1 MNQKRTN
8 KNTST
13 TRSQSNS
20 KTSEK
25 KTTARKSKN
34 KVSSNTA
41 LFLSLVV
48 LLLCVVMLAIS
59 FAFTQKATSTP
70 SSVPVVAKENTS
82 SNVKSN
88 ATTSNSVS
96 IEKEKSPSVKTQTK
110 ETSSKTKVTSSSSKQ
125 TEKTQSTKNQAVK
138 TETPKTTV
146 TNKTTQQSSTQKT
159 ATPKSSVQNS
169 VSKSASVQITQNKV
183 ESKENIVT
191 PTKKVADIYI
201 VLDDGGHNLSHLKPF
216 LDLKIP
222 LTIAVLPNLAYS
234 KQSANLTVQYGK
246 TLILHQ
252 PMQAINL
259 STDPGPNAIM
269 PQMSADQIR
278 SLVSEN
284 LDSLGVKI
292 GLNNHEGSLITA
304 DTYAMKAVMEVCKS
318 RGMFFL
324 DSRTNSQSVCKSVAS
339 EYGVKLYERN
349 IFLDNTPNQ
358 DDMIAMFKSGIEIAK
373 KNGSVV
379 MIGHVWSGKNLADVL
394 QKMYDEFTPQGFIFG
409 ELK

>member
-1 MNQKRTN
+1 MEKKQKTN
-8 KNTST
+8 KTS
-13 TRSQSNS
+13 S
-20 KTSEK
+20 K
-25 KTTARKSKN
+25 KSKRKN

-41 LFLSLVV
+41 LFLSLAV
-48 LLLCVVMLAIS
+48 LLLCVVMLALS
-59 FAFTQKATSTP
+59 FVFTQKKTSNP
-70 SSVPVVAKENTS
+70 SSVPVVAKES
-82 SNVKSN
+82 SNT
-88 ATTSNSVS
+88 TTSKSVS
-96 IEKEKSPSVKTQTK
+96 TEKENSSSVKTQPK
-110 ETSSKTKVTSSSSKQ
+110 ENSSKTKVESSSSKQ
-125 TEKTQSTKNQAVK
+125 SEKTQSVKSQTVK

-146 TNKTTQQSSTQKT
+146 ANTTTQQSSNQNTVTQKT
-159 ATPKSSVQNS
+159 TPQKNSVQDSQSSV
-169 VSKSASVQITQNKV
+169 VV
-183 ESKENIVT
+183 KENEKITT
-191 PTKKVADIYI
+191 PAKKVGDVYI

-246 TLILHQ
+246 NLILHQ
-252 PMQAINL
+252 PMQAVNL
-259 STDPGPNAIM
+259 STNPGPNAIM
-269 PQMSADQIR
+269 PEMSAEQIR

-284 LDSLGVKI
+284 IDSLGVKI

-304 DTYAMKAVMEVCKS
+304 DTFAMKAVMEVCKS

-324 DSRTNSQSVCKSVAS
+324 DSRTNSQSVCKNVAS

-358 DDMIAMFKSGIEIAK
+358 SDMIAMFKSGIEYAK

-394 QKMYDEFTPQGFIFG
+394 QKMYDEYYPQGFIFG

>member
-1 MNQKRTN
+1 MEQKKTN
-8 KNTST
+8 KTS
-13 TRSQSNS
+13 S
-20 KTSEK
+20 K
-25 KTTARKSKN
+25 KSKRKN

-41 LFLSLVV
+41 LFLSLAV
-48 LLLCVVMLAIS
+48 LLLCVVMLTFS
-59 FAFTQKATSTP
+59 FVLTQKTTSTP
-70 SSVPVVAKENTS
+70 SSVPVVAKESSNTNTS
-82 SNVKSN
+82 K
-88 ATTSNSVS
+88 SVS
-96 IEKEKSPSVKTQTK
+96 TEKEKSPSVKTQPK
-110 ETSSKTKVTSSSSKQ
+110 ENSSKTKVETSSSKQ

-169 VSKSASVQITQNKV
+169 VSKSDSVQTTQNKV

-191 PTKKVADIYI
+191 PTKKVADVYI

-278 SLVSEN
+278 FLVSEN

>member
-1 MNQKRTN
+1 MEQKQ
-8 KNTST
+8 KNTKSSSKNT
-13 TRSQSNS
+13 KNSQIKKS
-20 KTSEK
+20 K
-25 KTTARKSKN
+25 RKN

-88 ATTSNSVS
+88 ATISNSVS
-96 IEKEKSPSVKTQTK
+96 IEKEKSTSVKNQT
-110 ETSSKTKVTSSSSKQ
+110 
-125 TEKTQSTKNQAVK
+125 VK

-169 VSKSASVQITQNKV
+169 VSKSDSVQITQNKV
-183 ESKENIVT
+183 ESKENIET
-191 PTKKVADIYI
+191 PTKKVADVYI

-284 LDSLGVKI
+284 LDSLGVKV

>member
-1 MNQKRTN
+1 MEQKQ
-8 KNTST
+8 KNTKSSSKNT
-13 TRSQSNS
+13 KNSQIKKS
-20 KTSEK
+20 K
-25 KTTARKSKN
+25 RKN

-41 LFLSLVV
+41 LFLSLAV
-48 LLLCVVMLAIS
+48 LLLCVVMLSLS
-59 FAFTQKATSTP
+59 FVFTQKTTSTP
-70 SSVPVVAKENTS
+70 SSVPVVAKESSNTNTS
-82 SNVKSN
+82 KF
-88 ATTSNSVS
+88 VS
-96 IEKEKSPSVKTQTK
+96 TEKEKSSSVKTQPK
-110 ETSSKTKVTSSSSKQ
+110 ENSSKTKVETSSSK
-125 TEKTQSTKNQAVK
+125 QSTKNQTVK

-146 TNKTTQQSSTQKT
+146 TNKTTQQSLTQKT

-169 VSKSASVQITQNKV
+169 VSKSDSVQTTQNKV

-191 PTKKVADIYI
+191 PTKKVADVYI

-358 DDMIAMFKSGIEIAK
+358 DDMVAMFKSGIEIAK

>member
-1 MNQKRTN
+1 MEKKGQ
-8 KNTST
+8 T
-13 TRSQSNS
+13 T
-20 KTSEK
+20 KTSAKQTKNSQIK
-25 KTTARKSKN
+25 KSKRKN

-41 LFLSLVV
+41 LFLSLAV
-48 LLLCVVMLAIS
+48 LLLCVVMLALS
-59 FAFTQKATSTP
+59 FVFTQKTTSNP
-70 SSVPVVAKENTS
+70 SSVPVVAKES
-82 SNVKSN
+82 SNT
-88 ATTSNSVS
+88 TTSKSVS
-96 IEKEKSPSVKTQTK
+96 TEKEKNSSVKIQTK
-110 ETSSKTKVTSSSSKQ
+110 ENSSKTKVETSSSKQ
-125 TEKTQSTKNQAVK
+125 SEKSQTVK

-146 TNKTTQQSSTQKT
+146 ANTTTQQSSNQNTVTQKT
-159 ATPKSSVQNS
+159 TPQKNSVQDSQSSV
-169 VSKSASVQITQNKV
+169 VV
-183 ESKENIVT
+183 KENEKIT
-191 PTKKVADIYI
+191 TTTKKVADVYI

-246 TLILHQ
+246 NLILHQ
-252 PMQAINL
+252 PMQAVNL

-269 PQMSADQIR
+269 PEMSAEQIR

-284 LDSLGVKI
+284 IDSLGVKI

-304 DTYAMKAVMEVCKS
+304 DTFAMKAVMEVCKS

-324 DSRTNSQSVCKSVAS
+324 DSRTNSQSVCKNVAS

-358 DDMIAMFKSGIEIAK
+358 SDMIAMFKSGIEYAK

-394 QKMYDEFTPQGFIFG
+394 QKMYDEYYPQGFIFG

>member
-1 MNQKRTN
+1 MEQKQ
-8 KNTST
+8 KNTKSSSKNT
-13 TRSQSNS
+13 KNSQIKKS
-20 KTSEK
+20 K
-25 KTTARKSKN
+25 RKN

-41 LFLSLVV
+41 LFLSLAV
-48 LLLCVVMLAIS
+48 LLLCVVMLSLS
-59 FAFTQKATSTP
+59 FAFTQTSTP
-70 SSVPVVAKENTS
+70 SSVPVVAKES
-82 SNVKSN
+82 SNTN
-88 ATTSNSVS
+88 TSNSVS

-110 ETSSKTKVTSSSSKQ
+110 ETSSKTKVTTSSSKQ
-125 TEKTQSTKNQAVK
+125 TEKTQSTKNQTVK

-146 TNKTTQQSSTQKT
+146 TNKTTQQSSTQNT
-159 ATPKSSVQNS
+159 VTPKSYVQNS
-169 VSKSASVQITQNKV
+169 VSKSDSVQTTQNKV

-191 PTKKVADIYI
+191 PTKKVADVYI

>member
-1 MNQKRTN
+1 MEQKKTN
-8 KNTST
+8 KTS
-13 TRSQSNS
+13 S
-20 KTSEK
+20 K
-25 KTTARKSKN
+25 KSKRKN

-41 LFLSLVV
+41 LFLSLAV

-59 FAFTQKATSTP
+59 FAFTQKSTSTP
-70 SSVPVVAKENTS
+70 SSVPVVAKESSNTNTS
-82 SNVKSN
+82 K
-88 ATTSNSVS
+88 SVS
-96 IEKEKSPSVKTQTK
+96 TEKEKSSSVKTQLK
-110 ETSSKTKVTSSSSKQ
+110 ENSSKTKVETSSSKQ
-125 TEKTQSTKNQAVK
+125 TEKTQSTKNQTVK

-146 TNKTTQQSSTQKT
+146 TNTTTQQSSTQKT
-159 ATPKSSVQNS
+159 ATPKSSVQT
-169 VSKSASVQITQNKV
+169 TQNKV

-191 PTKKVADIYI
+191 PTKKVADVYI

-216 LDLKIP
+216 LDLNIP

-259 STDPGPNAIM
+259 STDPGPSAIM

>member
-1 MNQKRTN
+1 MEKKQKTN
-8 KNTST
+8 KTS
-13 TRSQSNS
+13 S
-20 KTSEK
+20 K
-25 KTTARKSKN
+25 KSKRKN

-41 LFLSLVV
+41 LFLSLAV
-48 LLLCVVMLAIS
+48 LLLCVVMLALS
-59 FAFTQKATSTP
+59 FVFTQKITSNP
-70 SSVPVVAKENTS
+70 SSVPVVAKES
-82 SNVKSN
+82 SNT
-88 ATTSNSVS
+88 TTSKSVS
-96 IEKEKSPSVKTQTK
+96 TEKENSSSVKTQPK
-110 ETSSKTKVTSSSSKQ
+110 ENSSKTKVESSSSKQ
-125 TEKTQSTKNQAVK
+125 SEKTQSVKSQTVK

-146 TNKTTQQSSTQKT
+146 ANTTTQQSSNQNTVTQKT
-159 ATPKSSVQNS
+159 TPQKNSVQDSQSSV
-169 VSKSASVQITQNKV
+169 VV
-183 ESKENIVT
+183 KENEKITT
-191 PTKKVADIYI
+191 PAKKVGDVYI

-246 TLILHQ
+246 NLILHQ
-252 PMQAINL
+252 PMQAVNL
-259 STDPGPNAIM
+259 STNPGPNAIM
-269 PQMSADQIR
+269 PEMSAEQIR

-284 LDSLGVKI
+284 IDSLGVKI

-304 DTYAMKAVMEVCKS
+304 DTFAMKAVMEVCKS

-324 DSRTNSQSVCKSVAS
+324 DSRTNSQSVCKNVAS

-358 DDMIAMFKSGIEIAK
+358 SDMIAMFKSGIEYAK

-394 QKMYDEFTPQGFIFG
+394 QKMYDEYYPQGFIFG

>member
-1 MNQKRTN
+1 MEKKQKTN
-8 KNTST
+8 KTS
-13 TRSQSNS
+13 S
-20 KTSEK
+20 K
-25 KTTARKSKN
+25 KSKRKN

-41 LFLSLVV
+41 LFLSLAV
-48 LLLCVVMLAIS
+48 LLLCVVMLALS
-59 FAFTQKATSTP
+59 FVFTQKTTSNP
-70 SSVPVVAKENTS
+70 SSVPVVAKES
-82 SNVKSN
+82 SNT
-88 ATTSNSVS
+88 TTSKSVS
-96 IEKEKSPSVKTQTK
+96 TEKEKSSSVKTQPK
-110 ETSSKTKVTSSSSKQ
+110 ENSSKTKVESSSSKQ
-125 TEKTQSTKNQAVK
+125 SEKTQSVKSQTVK

-146 TNKTTQQSSTQKT
+146 ANTTTQQSSTQNTVTQKT
-159 ATPKSSVQNS
+159 TPQKNSVQDSQSSV
-169 VSKSASVQITQNKV
+169 VV
-183 ESKENIVT
+183 KENEKITT
-191 PTKKVADIYI
+191 PTKKVADVYI

-246 TLILHQ
+246 NLILHQ
-252 PMQAINL
+252 PMQAVNL

-269 PQMSADQIR
+269 PEMSAEQIR

-284 LDSLGVKI
+284 IDSLGVKI

-304 DTYAMKAVMEVCKS
+304 DTFAMKAVMEVCKS

-324 DSRTNSQSVCKSVAS
+324 DSRTNSQSVCKNVAS

-358 DDMIAMFKSGIEIAK
+358 SDMIAMFKSGIEYAK

-394 QKMYDEFTPQGFIFG
+394 QKMYDEYYPQGFIFG

>member
-1 MNQKRTN
+1 MEKKQKTN
-8 KNTST
+8 KTS
-13 TRSQSNS
+13 S
-20 KTSEK
+20 K
-25 KTTARKSKN
+25 KSKRKN

-41 LFLSLVV
+41 LFLSLAV
-48 LLLCVVMLAIS
+48 LLLCVVMLALS
-59 FAFTQKATSTP
+59 FVFTQKTTSNP
-70 SSVPVVAKENTS
+70 SSVPVVAKES
-82 SNVKSN
+82 SNT
-88 ATTSNSVS
+88 TTSKSVS
-96 IEKEKSPSVKTQTK
+96 TEKEKSSSVKIQPK
-110 ETSSKTKVTSSSSKQ
+110 ENSSKTKVESSSSKQ
-125 TEKTQSTKNQAVK
+125 SEKTQSVKSQTVK

-146 TNKTTQQSSTQKT
+146 ANTTTQQSSTQNTVTQKT
-159 ATPKSSVQNS
+159 TPQKNSVQDSQSSV
-169 VSKSASVQITQNKV
+169 VV
-183 ESKENIVT
+183 KENEKITT
-191 PTKKVADIYI
+191 PTKKVADVYI

-246 TLILHQ
+246 NLILHQ
-252 PMQAINL
+252 PMQAVNL

-269 PQMSADQIR
+269 PEMSAEQIR

-284 LDSLGVKI
+284 IDSLGVKI

-304 DTYAMKAVMEVCKS
+304 DTFAMKAVMEVCKS

-324 DSRTNSQSVCKSVAS
+324 DSRTNSQSVCKNVAS

-358 DDMIAMFKSGIEIAK
+358 SDMIAMFKSGIEYAK

-394 QKMYDEFTPQGFIFG
+394 QKMYDEYYPQGFIFG

>member
-1 MNQKRTN
+1 MEQKQ
-8 KNTST
+8 KNTKSSSKNT
-13 TRSQSNS
+13 KNSQIKKS
-20 KTSEK
+20 K
-25 KTTARKSKN
+25 RKN

-70 SSVPVVAKENTS
+70 SSVPVVAKES
-82 SNVKSN
+82 SNT
-88 ATTSNSVS
+88 TTSNSVS

-110 ETSSKTKVTSSSSKQ
+110 ATSSSSKH

-169 VSKSASVQITQNKV
+169 VSKSDSVQITQNKV

-191 PTKKVADIYI
+191 PTKKVADVYI

-269 PQMSADQIR
+269 PQMSADQIC

-304 DTYAMKAVMEVCKS
+304 DTYAMKAVIEVCKS